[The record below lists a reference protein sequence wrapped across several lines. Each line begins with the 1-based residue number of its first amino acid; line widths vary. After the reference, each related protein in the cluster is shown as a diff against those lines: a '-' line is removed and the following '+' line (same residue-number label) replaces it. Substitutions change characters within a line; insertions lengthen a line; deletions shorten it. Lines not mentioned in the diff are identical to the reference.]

1 MVGRR
6 LRALVVATLAVVG
19 LIWCVS
25 RLRALGAPFLP
36 GFLTGIVPPTL
47 HAAIGQLA
55 AEAGALALQLGA
67 LLIAILQIAVAALAL
82 VAVLALLVAIRRPR
96 RPRQGAVT
104 TFQAPRAA
112 VNATPPVALPRRC
125 PNCDRPV
132 QADWGACPVC
142 TVSLPTRRA
151 S

>member
-25 RLRALGAPFLP
+25 RLQALGAPFLP
-36 GFLTGIVPPTL
+36 GFLTGVVPPTM
-47 HAAIGQLA
+47 HTAIGQLA
-55 AEAGALALQLGA
+55 AEAGGLALQLGA
-67 LLIAILQIAVAALAL
+67 LLVAILQIAVAALAL

-96 RPRQGAVT
+96 RPRQGTVT
-104 TFQAPRAA
+104 TFQAPHAA
-112 VNATPPVALPRRC
+112 VSAASPVALPRRC

-132 QADWGACPVC
+132 QTDWVACPIC
-142 TVSLPTRRA
+142 MATLPARRA